1 MQRIFVVF
9 PRGDKSK
16 LAFGVGFDY
25 ERDEWSLASRQDFS
39 YDEEGIKQALQYGR
53 ELANKHN
60 LPLDVSNIS
69 EGGHDFLD

>member
-1 MQRIFVVF
+1 MQRIFIIF
-9 PRGDKSK
+9 PKGDKSK
-16 LAFGVGFDY
+16 LAFGVDWDY
-25 ERDEWSLASRQDFS
+25 NRDDWCLASRQDFS
-39 YDEEGIKQALQYGR
+39 YDEDGIEQALKYGR

>member
-1 MQRIFVVF
+1 MQRIFIVF
-9 PRGDKSK
+9 PKGDKTK
-16 LAFGVGFDY
+16 LAFGVDWDY
-25 ERDEWSLASRQDFS
+25 ERDDWSLASRQDFS
-39 YDEEGIKQALQYGR
+39 YDEEGIKHALEYGR